1 MKLEDFE
8 LVINYSFNDQ
18 SHLLHAIQHKSFNKN
33 LNNERLEFL
42 GDSILN
48 SVIAEYLFIKF
59 PNYQEGVLTRA
70 RALLVKGSAL
80 TKKANQIGLDKVIKL
95 SKGMIN
101 LSDDRKFSIL
111 EGAFEAVI
119 GAIFIDGGWENSKN
133 VIYKI
138 YEDDFKNLSL
148 DDDFKDPKSILQE
161 AMQAEGLNP
170 PQYNTIEIKDNKFR
184 STLEVKKI
192 EYSSIGK
199 SKKTAETNLAE
210 SILAKGDFL

>member
-8 LVINYSFNDQ
+8 LVINYTFNNQ

-101 LSDDRKFSIL
+101 LSDDRKFSTL

-199 SKKTAETNLAE
+199 SKKTAETKLAE

>member
-8 LVINYSFNDQ
+8 LVINYTFNDQ
-18 SHLLHAIQHKSFNKN
+18 SHLLHAIHHKSFNKN

-101 LSDDRKFSIL
+101 LSDDRKFSTL

-199 SKKTAETNLAE
+199 SKKTAETKLAE

>member
-8 LVINYSFNDQ
+8 LVINYTFNNQ

-101 LSDDRKFSIL
+101 LSDDRKFSTL

-184 STLEVKKI
+184 STLDVKKI

-199 SKKTAETNLAE
+199 SKKTAETKLAE

>member
-8 LVINYSFNDQ
+8 LVINYTFNNQ

-101 LSDDRKFSIL
+101 LSDDRKFSTL

-199 SKKTAETNLAE
+199 SKKSAETNLAD
-210 SILAKGDFL
+210 SILAKGDFI

>member
-33 LNNERLEFL
+33 RNNERLEFL

-101 LSDDRKFSIL
+101 LSDDRKFSTL

-199 SKKTAETNLAE
+199 SKKTAETKLAE

>member
-8 LVINYSFNDQ
+8 LVINYTFNDQ
-18 SHLLHAIQHKSFNKN
+18 SHLLHAIQHISFNKN

-80 TKKANQIGLDKVIKL
+80 TKIANQIGLDKVIKL

-101 LSDDRKFSIL
+101 LSDDRKFSTL

-199 SKKTAETNLAE
+199 SKKTAETKLAE

>member
-8 LVINYSFNDQ
+8 LVINYTFNDQ
-18 SHLLHAIQHKSFNKN
+18 SHLLHAIQNKSFNKN

-101 LSDDRKFSIL
+101 LSDDRKFSTL

-199 SKKTAETNLAE
+199 SKKTAETKLAE

>member
-1 MKLEDFE
+1 VKLEDFE
-8 LVINYSFNDQ
+8 LVINYTFNNQ

-101 LSDDRKFSIL
+101 LSDDRKFSTL

-199 SKKTAETNLAE
+199 SKKTAETKLAE

>member
-70 RALLVKGSAL
+70 RALLVRGSAL

-101 LSDDRKFSIL
+101 LSDDRKFSTL

-170 PQYNTIEIKDNKFR
+170 PQYNTIEITDNKFR

>member
-8 LVINYSFNDQ
+8 LVINYTFNDQ

-101 LSDDRKFSIL
+101 LSDDRKFSTL

-210 SILAKGDFL
+210 SILAKGDFI

>member
-1 MKLEDFE
+1 VKLEDFE
-8 LVINYSFNDQ
+8 LVINYTFNNQ

-199 SKKTAETNLAE
+199 SKKTAETKLAE